1 MFNTSSQN
9 RRYLWH
15 RHSYEHMYRCFVC
28 VEMNENSLKI
38 YQCEEEQE
46 ETEYVR
52 LVFGR
57 AFDRSS
63 PLGESNTKESTWPTR
78 L

>member
-1 MFNTSSQN
+1 
-9 RRYLWH
+9 
-15 RHSYEHMYRCFVC
+15 
-28 VEMNENSLKI
+28 MNENSLKI
-38 YQCEEEQE
+38 YQCEEEEEE

-63 PLGESNTKESTWPTR
+63 PLGESNTKESTCPTR